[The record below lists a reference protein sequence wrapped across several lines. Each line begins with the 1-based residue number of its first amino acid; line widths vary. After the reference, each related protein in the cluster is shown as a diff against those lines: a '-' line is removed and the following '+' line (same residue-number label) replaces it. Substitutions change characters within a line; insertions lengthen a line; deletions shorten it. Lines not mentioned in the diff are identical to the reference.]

1 MRMVV
6 TPGRDA
12 LGCDALVKEGP
23 LIWVELTPKDPPWRR
38 SEPPAGYPTGP
49 FRALI
54 DPGSASNLIDE
65 DVSIALRLGRSST
78 SWERITVTEVGA
90 STRAYPHEGQLR
102 IPELGFTKVCEI
114 YSIPGLHPGA
124 ERPFSIVLGRDFLS
138 VVEFEYDGPAGSFAL
153 TYQDASR
160 RRRRRSWRR
169 RLLERFGF
177 GGR

>member
-12 LGCDALVKEGP
+12 LVKDGP
-23 LIWVELTPKDPPWRR
+23 VIWVELAPKDPLWRR
-38 SEPPAGYPTGP
+38 STPPAGYPKGP

-65 DVSIALRLGRSST
+65 DVSIALKLDRSST
-78 SWERITVTEVGA
+78 SWEPITVTGVGD
-90 STRAYPHEGQLR
+90 STKAYPQEGQLQ

-138 VVEFEYDGPAGSFAL
+138 MVEFEYDGPAGSFAL
-153 TYQDASR
+153 NYQDASR

-169 RLLERFGF
+169 RLLERFRI